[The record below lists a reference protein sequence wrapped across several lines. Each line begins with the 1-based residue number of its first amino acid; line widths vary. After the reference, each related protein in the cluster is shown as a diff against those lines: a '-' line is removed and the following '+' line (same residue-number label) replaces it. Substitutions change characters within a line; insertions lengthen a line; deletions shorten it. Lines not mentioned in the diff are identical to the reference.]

1 MTSTNGSSLF
11 PASSGLRP
19 CPPAG
24 GAAPPATVAGTS
36 PATVSSNTA
45 SSDDTKS
52 LGGSHSR
59 PIIGSMGTA
68 QALASDPPRTAT
80 SNGVAFSGA
89 VSTMPTALPTSIFA
103 ANANTNTGGANNNG
117 TSLQPLWQVQ
127 SPSNHGHHFTG
138 ESILTIAQFL
148 VYDPLQASLREL
160 QESTARFRDAFNN
173 GRVPP
178 SLPSMATTTN
188 PPVLPVNSTPTVD
201 VAARFNRLEKQLE
214 LLNPVTTQGAQN
226 SATLTEL
233 GARFDRLEKRL
244 EDLVKGQ
251 VNGLDARFD
260 HLEQRVEQLGNSG
273 ASHGCGSCAGL
284 TITIK
289 HEGSN

>member
-11 PASSGLRP
+11 PASSACLRP

-24 GAAPPATVAGTS
+24 TL

-80 SNGVAFSGA
+80 SSGVAFSGA
-89 VSTMPTALPTSIFA
+89 VSTMPTAPPTSIFA
-103 ANANTNTGGANNNG
+103 ANANTNT
-117 TSLQPLWQVQ
+117 
-127 SPSNHGHHFTG
+127 
-138 ESILTIAQFL
+138 

-160 QESTARFRDAFNN
+160 QESAARFRDAFNN

-178 SLPSMATTTN
+178 SLPSLATTTQN

-201 VAARFNRLEKQLE
+201 FAARFDRLEKQLE
-214 LLNPVTTQGAQN
+214 LLNPITAQGAQN
-226 SATLTEL
+226 SEKLTEL
-233 GARFDRLEKRL
+233 GARFDRLEKHL

-251 VNGLDARFD
+251 VNRWDARFD

>member
-1 MTSTNGSSLF
+1 MTSTNGSLLF

-24 GAAPPATVAGTS
+24 GAAPPAAVAGTLQ
-36 PATVSSNTA
+36 ATVSSNTA

-80 SNGVAFSGA
+80 SSGVAFSGA
-89 VSTMPTALPTSIFA
+89 VSTMTTATPTSILA

-117 TSLQPLWQVQ
+117 TSLHPLWY
-127 SPSNHGHHFTG
+127 
-138 ESILTIAQFL
+138 

-160 QESTARFRDAFNN
+160 QESTARFRDAFNI

-188 PPVLPVNSTPTVD
+188 PPVLPVSSTPTVD
-201 VAARFNRLEKQLE
+201 FAARFDRLEKQLE
-214 LLNPVTTQGAQN
+214 LLNPITTQGGQN

-251 VNGLDARFD
+251 VNRWDARFD
-260 HLEQRVEQLGNSG
+260 HLEQRVEQLGDNA